1 LKYLIN
7 EDIIEIPV
15 NKIKEYVLSFRKD
28 RQLTIRRSNLSS
40 LEYPIISKDI
50 NGNYNMILDGH
61 HRLLKAIN
69 NNIETIKARVLDL
82 STAPK
87 LYQSM
92 VIKNKKKSNYLND
105 KKVRQIYYRV
115 FVRNYDIKANITYKN
130 DFRDVLTSLKKKRS
144 RL

>member
-1 LKYLIN
+1 
-7 EDIIEIPV
+7 
-15 NKIKEYVLSFRKD
+15 VLSFRKD

-40 LEYPIISKDI
+40 LEYPIIISKDI

-82 STAPK
+82 RQPK
-87 LYQSM
+87 LYQVCL
-92 VIKNKKKSNYLND
+92 VIKNKKSNYLND

-115 FVRNYDIKANITYKN
+115 FVRNYDI
-130 DFRDVLTSLKKKRS
+130 RS
-144 RL
+144 KYYI

>member
-1 LKYLIN
+1 
-7 EDIIEIPV
+7 
-15 NKIKEYVLSFRKD
+15 
-28 RQLTIRRSNLSS
+28 
-40 LEYPIISKDI
+40 
-50 NGNYNMILDGH
+50 
-61 HRLLKAIN
+61 
-69 NNIETIKARVLDL
+69 
-82 STAPK
+82 
-87 LYQSM
+87 M